1 MANRWP
7 ISSGN
12 WSNSAIWSGS
22 IIPTASDDVWANGFN
37 VFIDQDITARTLRN
51 HPVTSPVIAAGGSFI
66 TTGSRTI
73 TCTVPLTGG
82 AGNLGPTTVYGG
94 FVTYST
100 TSSVLIVTGSDTVNI
115 VSDIVGNLE
124 VAPFLVSYPVSIE
137 NNGIINITG
146 SISGFVYSGVIVRTI
161 SGGTLNI
168 SGSVRGNFLRNTGGA
183 PSQAMAVNTNK
194 NINIVGDV
202 TGEAASNGVGI
213 TISSPAVVN
222 LDVKGNVF
230 AKSSNAA
237 ITNTATSTITIT
249 GSVYALSTANALS
262 LTVNPC
268 SVNISGS
275 VFAAAGAS
283 AISSTSAGTSSIRGP
298 ISASAVFPGV
308 QFTSTTHFLSATGPF
323 LNVNNRNAVF
333 AQNLQ
338 LISGSTT
345 TWTFDTETYA
355 EQRTLY
361 TQNWPGN
368 FPAITNVRSGVV
380 FGDTNQFTGTVAIP
394 STGSVLKGVPVDN
407 TTGSASF
414 NTQNAWSALTSS
426 LTVTGSLGA
435 RLRNISTVSKIR
447 SSIREL
453 E

>member
-1 MANRWP
+1 MPNRWP

-12 WSNSAIWSGS
+12 WSNAAIWSGS
-22 IIPTASDDVWANGFN
+22 LIPTASDDVWANNFN
-37 VFIDQDITARTLRN
+37 VFIDQDVTVKTLRN
-51 HPVTSPVIAAGGSFI
+51 HPVASPVIVAGGSFI
-66 TTGSRTI
+66 NTGSRTI
-73 TCTVPLTGG
+73 TCTVPL
-82 AGNLGPTTVYGG
+82 AGSGSIYGG

-115 VSDIVGNLE
+115 VSDIMGNLE
-124 VAPFLVSYPVSIE
+124 VPPYLVSYPVSIE
-137 NNGIINITG
+137 NNGIVNITG

-168 SGSVRGNFLRNTGGA
+168 LGNVRGNFLRGTGGA

-194 NINIVGDV
+194 NIIIVGDV
-202 TGEAASNGVGI
+202 TGEAASLGVGI

-275 VFAAAGAS
+275 VFAGVGAS

-308 QFTSTTHFLSATGPF
+308 QFSNATHFLSATGPF
-323 LNVNNRNAVF
+323 LNRNNRNAVF

-338 LISGSTT
+338 LISGSTP
-345 TWTFDTETYA
+345 TWTFDTETA
-355 EQRTLY
+355 LEQRTLY
-361 TQNWPGN
+361 TQNFPGN
-368 FPAITNVRSGVV
+368 FPSASNVRSGIV
-380 FGDTNQFTGTVAIP
+380 FGDTSQFTGTVAIP
-394 STGSVLKGVPVDN
+394 PTGSVLKGVLVGN
-407 TTGSASF
+407 ATGSASF
-414 NTQNAWSALTSS
+414 DTQNVWGINTNL

-435 RLRNISTVSKIR
+435 RLRNTATVATDGAAIASKGK
-447 SSIREL
+447 L
-453 E
+453 